1 MKLLNYTTSKLV
13 LLLFLIISMWGVVF
27 YFAMHHEIMD
37 ETDDMLRSYRDIFI
51 KKALND
57 TTLLNTTFET
67 TFDRYSIQPIDMEL
81 VRDYKEKWYNE
92 EIYFPE
98 GDEHIP
104 VRVYKSIFLAPGDQ
118 YYELEV
124 KMSTVERDDM
134 IQTLII
140 YLVVLFLLLIICLGV
155 GAGIILRKSFTP
167 LKKLLHWIHS
177 LVPGKPVPPMDN
189 DTRITEFRQLNE
201 AAFEMSVANLRVY
214 ELQKQFTENASHEL
228 QTPLAVVRNK
238 LDQFTQQEDLT
249 EKQLSDIAQI
259 YESLNVA
266 IKLNKSMLLL
276 SRIENRQYQNSVDVD
291 FNTLVHDISA
301 DLAEIYAHKGI
312 RISIENK
319 DHDLVSMN
327 ETLAGILI
335 ANLLKNAYLHTTNN
349 GNITVVI
356 EKRKLSIYNTGDQ
369 ALDQEMV
376 FKRFYQPSVKQEHSS
391 GLGLSIVKSICD
403 IYQFGLSYTFTG
415 REHLF
420 SIRFY

>member
-13 LLLFLIISMWGVVF
+13 LLLFLIISIWGVVF

-81 VRDYKEKWYNE
+81 VRDYKERWYNE
-92 EIYFPE
+92 EMYFPE

-104 VRVYKSIFLAPGDQ
+104 VRVYKSIFRAPGDQ

-124 KMSTVERDDM
+124 KMSTMERDDM

-140 YLVVLFLLLIICLGV
+140 YLVALFLLLIISLGI

-238 LDQFTQQEDLT
+238 LDQFTQQEELT
-249 EKQLSDIAQI
+249 GKQLSDIAQI

-276 SRIENRQYQNSVDVD
+276 SRIENRQFQNSVDVD
-291 FNTLVHDISA
+291 FNTVVNDISS

-319 DHDLVSMN
+319 DHSMASMN

-335 ANLLKNAYLHTTNN
+335 ANLLKNAYLHTANN
-349 GNITVVI
+349 GNITVVV
-356 EKRKLSIYNTGDQ
+356 EKRILNIYNTGEQ
-369 ALDQEMV
+369 ALDQDKV

-420 SIRFY
+420 SIRF

>member
-13 LLLFLIISMWGVVF
+13 LLLFLIISIWGVVF

-81 VRDYKEKWYNE
+81 VRDYKERWYNE
-92 EIYFPE
+92 EMYFPE

-104 VRVYKSIFLAPGDQ
+104 VRVYKSIFRAPGDQ

-124 KMSTVERDDM
+124 KMSTMERDDM

-140 YLVVLFLLLIICLGV
+140 YLVALFLLLIISLGI

-238 LDQFTQQEDLT
+238 LDQFTQQEELT
-249 EKQLSDIAQI
+249 GKQLSDIAQI

-276 SRIENRQYQNSVDVD
+276 SRIENRQFQNSVDVD
-291 FNTLVHDISA
+291 FNTVVNDISS

-319 DHDLVSMN
+319 DHSMASMN

-335 ANLLKNAYLHTTNN
+335 ANLLKNAYLHTANN

-356 EKRKLSIYNTGDQ
+356 EKRILNIYNTGEQ
-369 ALDQEMV
+369 ALDQDKV

-420 SIRFY
+420 SIRF

>member
-81 VRDYKEKWYNE
+81 VRDYKESWYNE

-104 VRVYKSIFLAPGDQ
+104 VRVYKSIFRAPGDQ

-214 ELQKQFTENASHEL
+214 ELQKQYTENASHEL

-238 LDQFTQQEDLT
+238 LDQFTQQDDLT

>member
-13 LLLFLIISMWGVVF
+13 LLLFLIISIWGVVF

-81 VRDYKEKWYNE
+81 VRDYKERWYNE
-92 EIYFPE
+92 EMYFPE

-104 VRVYKSIFLAPGDQ
+104 VRVYKSIFRAPGDQ

-124 KMSTVERDDM
+124 KMSTMERDDM

-140 YLVVLFLLLIICLGV
+140 YLVALFLLLIISLGI

-238 LDQFTQQEDLT
+238 LDQFTQQEELT
-249 EKQLSDIAQI
+249 GKQLSDIAQI

-276 SRIENRQYQNSVDVD
+276 SRIENRQFQNSIDVD
-291 FNTLVHDISA
+291 FNTVVNDISS

-319 DHDLVSMN
+319 DHSMASMN

-335 ANLLKNAYLHTTNN
+335 ANLLKNAYLHTANN

-356 EKRKLSIYNTGDQ
+356 EKRILNIYNTGEQ
-369 ALDQEMV
+369 ALDQDKV

-420 SIRFY
+420 SIRF

>member
-13 LLLFLIISMWGVVF
+13 ILLFLIISIWGVVF

-81 VRDYKEKWYNE
+81 VRDYKERWYNE
-92 EIYFPE
+92 EMYFPE

-104 VRVYKSIFLAPGDQ
+104 VRVYKSIFRAPGDQ

-124 KMSTVERDDM
+124 KMSTMERDDM

-140 YLVVLFLLLIICLGV
+140 YLVALFLLLIISLGI

-177 LVPGKPVPPMDN
+177 LVPGKPVPPIDN

-238 LDQFTQQEDLT
+238 LDQFTQQEELT
-249 EKQLSDIAQI
+249 GKQLSDIAQI

-276 SRIENRQYQNSVDVD
+276 SRIENRQFQNSVDVD
-291 FNTLVHDISA
+291 FNTVVNDISS

-319 DHDLVSMN
+319 DHSMASMN

-335 ANLLKNAYLHTTNN
+335 ANLLKNAYLHTANN
-349 GNITVVI
+349 GNITVVV
-356 EKRKLSIYNTGDQ
+356 EKRILNIYNTGEQ
-369 ALDQEMV
+369 ALDQDKV

-420 SIRFY
+420 SIRF

>member
-81 VRDYKEKWYNE
+81 VRDYKESWYNE

-104 VRVYKSIFLAPGDQ
+104 VRVYKSIFRAPGDQ

-238 LDQFTQQEDLT
+238 LDQFTQQDDLT